1 MKNLKSPWVMGL
13 LTSLIFT
20 AFSQIT
26 PIKDIQ
32 FTGGPAGDS
41 PLLGQTVTISGIVT
55 AEHRGDVYANGGISG
70 SYFFVMDSAGAW
82 CGIQIFYSAE
92 YAAEGDSVTITGVV
106 GEYNNQTQI
115 GNVTDFTVHSSQ
127 RELPGPID
135 VTTEAVDTSE
145 AYEGCL
151 VRVMDVDITETG
163 IGSYNNWRVDDGSGD
178 VLIDTRAQYF
188 FTPVLNDSLRSL
200 TGIVLSYKD
209 EYSIAPRL
217 AWDIVEAGEFTRIQR
232 IQQVRN
238 SDLLRTP
245 VDDFA
250 DMSYACDP
258 TNASDSYRNY
268 DILSIKGVVTMPTGL
283 SYAGDGVKFILAEE
297 GGGPWS
303 AILSYNEDSTKY
315 PVLFEGDL
323 IKMTGDVGEYRTNAS
338 NMTEFWST
346 TNIDILGIGEDPAPA
361 SIETGD
367 ISLPVSAEQWGNVMV
382 YVKDAPVV
390 DVNINP
396 QDGIFAVDDGSGSL
410 IVDNDSDSLYQY
422 YNSNPL
428 PPLGTI
434 ADSIRGWIYHHFGG
448 YADSTAYKIA
458 PLYLSDIVW
467 GIGPPAITNQER
479 NLGIPSSTD
488 IVTVQADVATNLTIS
503 EVALYYE
510 VMGVSADYTKVVMN
524 NVGGETYAGDIP
536 EQADGSFVNYYIVA
550 TDDQNQSTTLPA
562 DTSVQNL
569 CYKVIDGVPAIYDIQ
584 YTPWSVADTPFEGA
598 NVEITGIVTVD
609 TNANNIFGAYCIQD
623 DEAEWSGIF
632 VDLINEDLKR
642 GDEITV
648 FGTVTEYN
656 PPPAYDFQWDNNTV
670 ILTDSFKVLGSGNSV
685 NPMLYSTGQLTDFDA
700 GAEPL
705 EGVLVKVMNATL
717 IRVNGYDVTFDDGT
731 GECRVD
737 GDFMLARDQDANNIF
752 YVNDADGYLV
762 AFGDTIR
769 PGDKV
774 NYIQG
779 VFIYS
784 YGTYKIELRDNDDFG
799 VVVGINPDFEPIP
812 LSYNLKQ
819 NFPNPFNPSTRIY
832 FEVPQTHKVKM
843 VIYNILGQKVR
854 TLVDENF
861 NAGRHIINWDG
872 RNDIGIQVP
881 TGIYIYRIKAGDFI
895 SSRKM
900 LMVK

>member
-1 MKNLKSPWVMGL
+1 
-13 LTSLIFT
+13 
-20 AFSQIT
+20 
-26 PIKDIQ
+26 
-32 FTGGPAGDS
+32 
-41 PLLGQTVTISGIVT
+41 
-55 AEHRGDVYANGGISG
+55 
-70 SYFFVMDSAGAW
+70 
-82 CGIQIFYSAE
+82 
-92 YAAEGDSVTITGVV
+92 
-106 GEYNNQTQI
+106 
-115 GNVTDFTVHSSQ
+115 
-127 RELPGPID
+127 
-135 VTTEAVDTSE
+135 
-145 AYEGCL
+145 
-151 VRVMDVDITETG
+151 
-163 IGSYNNWRVDDGSGD
+163 
-178 VLIDTRAQYF
+178 
-188 FTPVLNDSLRSL
+188 
-200 TGIVLSYKD
+200 
-209 EYSIAPRL
+209 
-217 AWDIVEAGEFTRIQR
+217 
-232 IQQVRN
+232 
-238 SDLLRTP
+238 
-245 VDDFA
+245 
-250 DMSYACDP
+250 
-258 TNASDSYRNY
+258 
-268 DILSIKGVVTMPTGL
+268 
-283 SYAGDGVKFILAEE
+283 
-297 GGGPWS
+297 
-303 AILSYNEDSTKY
+303 
-315 PVLFEGDL
+315 
-323 IKMTGDVGEYRTNAS
+323 
-338 NMTEFWST
+338 
-346 TNIDILGIGEDPAPA
+346 
-361 SIETGD
+361 
-367 ISLPVSAEQWGNVMV
+367 
-382 YVKDAPVV
+382 
-390 DVNINP
+390 
-396 QDGIFAVDDGSGSL
+396 
-410 IVDNDSDSLYQY
+410 
-422 YNSNPL
+422 
-428 PPLGTI
+428 
-434 ADSIRGWIYHHFGG
+434 
-448 YADSTAYKIA
+448 
-458 PLYLSDIVW
+458 
-467 GIGPPAITNQER
+467 
-479 NLGIPSSTD
+479 
-488 IVTVQADVATNLTIS
+488 
-503 EVALYYE
+503 
-510 VMGVSADYTKVVMN
+510 MGVSADYTKVVMN